1 MNSLVEIQGFNELQQ
16 KIKLLS
22 DDRSKKREVIAL
34 LRRVAS
40 TTVRTAKQNAPV
52 STNPHVAR
60 NKKINPG
67 NLKKSIGIIVGK
79 KGEAKDNPILYVGP
93 RAKGANDGW
102 YGHFV
107 EYGHN
112 VYARGFKRKNRKKG
126 ADNSSHAKSRTKAV
140 PFMQRTYEQTG
151 GKASQEAAV
160 KIAAYIQKR
169 IDKLSS
175 NV

>member
-1 MNSLVEIQGFNELQQ
+1 MNSLVEIQGFNELQK

-34 LRRVAS
+34 LRRVAA
-40 TTVRTAKQNAPV
+40 TTVRTAKQNAPT
-52 STNPHVAR
+52 SSKSHVAR
-60 NKKINPG
+60 NKRINPG
-67 NLKKSIGIIVGK
+67 NLKKSIGVIVGK
-79 KGEAKDNPILYVGP
+79 KGDAKENPVIYVGP
-93 RAKGANDGW
+93 RAKGTNDGW

-112 VYARGFKRKNRKKG
+112 IYARGFKRKNRKKG
-126 ADNSSHAKSRTKAV
+126 ANNSAFAKSRTKSV
-140 PFMQRTYEQTG
+140 PFMKKTYQQTN
-151 GKASQEAAV
+151 GKVSQEAAV

-169 IDKLSS
+169 INKLSS